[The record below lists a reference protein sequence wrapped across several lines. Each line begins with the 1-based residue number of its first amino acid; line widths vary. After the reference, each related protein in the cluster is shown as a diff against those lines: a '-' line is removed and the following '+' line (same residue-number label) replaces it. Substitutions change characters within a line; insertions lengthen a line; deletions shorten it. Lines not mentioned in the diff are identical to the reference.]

1 MPEKTPMP
9 STRQKQTSQK
19 PARQKQ
25 ASQKQN
31 GLKRAVRK
39 PVTHHKATVA
49 HSTAPELLDQTQPA
63 SSTKPAVPALTHTE
77 PDALNLALLKA
88 QLQLRASSQNVKQPQ
103 PGKSLLILVGGIEL
117 AGKGEAVIQLREWMD
132 PRYLKVKA
140 SLSKPLASNQPFW
153 QDYADAIPACG
164 QIAVLFGNWYG
175 DLLYSG
181 LHESRFNTRQFQQAV
196 LQMREFEQDLAANG
210 VTVIKCWFDIS
221 WNCLQQRLNK
231 LDASAR
237 QWQQLHG
244 LDWRDQTQYR
254 KIQRLRKQFTEDWFI
269 IQGENA
275 QQRDLEFGHLVLDGL
290 NTSLNTSLPLQQVQP
305 NWQQAS
311 IPAVLSK
318 PATDKLEKQQYN
330 VELAQLQQQ
339 VAQLLRQYMQHSS
352 VVIVF
357 EGMDAAGKGGAI
369 KRIVAPLDPREY
381 EIHSI
386 AAPDSFEKRHP
397 YLWRFWTR
405 LPRPGGMTIFDRSW
419 YGRVLVERVENF
431 ASNAEWQRAYD
442 EINHFEQQ
450 LSDRGILVIKFWLG
464 ISEKEQLKR
473 FQAREDNPH
482 KQYKI
487 TDEDW
492 RNRKKWQQYLE
503 AAADMLQ
510 RTDSSQAPWAV
521 IATNDKK
528 TARIAVLR
536 HMVDQLEAR
545 LKTVGKSPRKPR
557 PAIQQP
563 DPANMKQIPTAHQLE
578 E

>member
-1 MPEKTPMP
+1 MSEKMPM
-9 STRQKQTSQK
+9 S
-19 PARQKQ
+19 PAGQKQ
-25 ASQKQN
+25 ALQ
-31 GLKRAVRK
+31 RRTVRK
-39 PVTHHKATVA
+39 PAIHKPTVD
-49 HSTAPELLDQTQPA
+49 HSKAQEKLDQPQSA
-63 SSTKPAVPALTHTE
+63 SSIKPAVPALTHIE

-153 QDYADAIPACG
+153 QDYVDAIPACG

-181 LHESRFNTRQFQQAV
+181 LHESQFNTRQFQQAV

-244 LDWRDQTQYR
+244 LDWRDQQQYR
-254 KIQRLRKQFTEDWFI
+254 RIQRLRKQFTDDWFI
-269 IQGENA
+269 INGENS
-275 QQRDLEFGHLVLDGL
+275 QQRDLEFGHLVLDAS
-290 NTSLNTSLPLQQVQP
+290 NTALPVPQIA
-305 NWQQAS
+305 NCWQQAS
-311 IPAVLSK
+311 IPAMLLK
-318 PATDKLEKQQYN
+318 PAQQKLEKQQYN

-339 VAQLLRQYMQHSS
+339 VAQLLRQYMLYSS

-369 KRIVAPLDPREY
+369 KRVVAPLDPREY

-419 YGRVLVERVENF
+419 YGRVLVERVESF

-450 LSDRGILVIKFWLG
+450 LSDSGILVIKFWLG

-473 FQAREDNPH
+473 FQAREVNPH

-528 TARIAVLR
+528 TARIAVLS
-536 HMVDQLEAR
+536 HMVNQLEER
-545 LKTVGKSPRKPR
+545 LKTMTKSLRKPK
-557 PAIQQP
+557 PATQQP
-563 DPANMKQIPTAHQLE
+563 DPANANQTPVAHQLE

>member
-1 MPEKTPMP
+1 MPKKPVATQ
-9 STRQKQTSQK
+9 STSQVT
-19 PARQKQ
+19 QQ
-25 ASQKQN
+25 ALTQE
-31 GLKRAVRK
+31 AAA
-39 PVTHHKATVA
+39 PKATA
-49 HSTAPELLDQTQPA
+49 QKLSTPEQPLA
-63 SSTKPAVPALTHTE
+63 KAKPTVPALTHMQPE
-77 PDALNLALLKA
+77 SLNLALLKA
-88 QLQLRASSQNVKQPQ
+88 QLELRANSQTTNQPQ

-117 AGKGEAVIQLREWMD
+117 AGKGEAVMQLREWMD

-153 QDYADAIPACG
+153 QNDVDAIPACG

-181 LHESRFNTRQFQQAV
+181 LHESRFNTRQFQQTV
-196 LQMREFEQDLAANG
+196 RQMREFEQDLAANG
-210 VTVIKCWFDIS
+210 VIVIKCWFDIS

-244 LDWRDQTQYR
+244 LDWRDQSQYR

-275 QQRDLEFGHLVLDGL
+275 QQRDLEFGHLVLDAL
-290 NTSLNTSLPLQQVQP
+290 NTNLSLQQAQP

-311 IPAVLSK
+311 IPAVLLK

-339 VAQLLRQYMQHSS
+339 VAQLLRQYMRHSS

-450 LSDRGILVIKFWLG
+450 LSDSGILVIKFWLG

-473 FQAREDNPH
+473 FQAREVNPH

-487 TDEDW
+487 TAEDW
-492 RNRKKWQQYLE
+492 RNRKKWPQYLE

-536 HMVDQLEAR
+536 HMADQLDAR
-545 LKTVGKSPRKPR
+545 LKTVAKPSRKRASSPKPK
-557 PAIQQP
+557 PAMQP
-563 DPANMKQIPTAHQLE
+563 DPANIKQIPTAHQLE

>member
-1 MPEKTPMP
+1 MPEKTPM
-9 STRQKQTSQK
+9 S
-19 PARQKQ
+19 PAGQKQ
-25 ASQKQN
+25 ALQ
-31 GLKRAVRK
+31 RRTVRK
-39 PVTHHKATVA
+39 PAIHEPTVD
-49 HSTAPELLDQTQPA
+49 HSKAPEKLDQSQST
-63 SSTKPAVPALTHTE
+63 SSKPAVPALTHIE

-181 LHESRFNTRQFQQAV
+181 LHESRFNMRQFQQAV

-275 QQRDLEFGHLVLDGL
+275 QQRDLEFGHLVLDAL
-290 NTSLNTSLPLQQVQP
+290 NTTLPLQQAQP

-311 IPAVLSK
+311 IPAVLLK
-318 PATDKLEKQQYN
+318 PVTDKLEKQQYN

-339 VAQLLRQYMQHSS
+339 VAQLLRQYMRHSS

-369 KRIVAPLDPREY
+369 KRVVAPLDPREY

-419 YGRVLVERVENF
+419 YGRVLVERVESF
-431 ASNAEWQRAYD
+431 ANNAEWQRAYD

-503 AAADMLQ
+503 AAADMLS
-510 RTDSSQAPWAV
+510 RTHTEHAPWRI

-528 TARIAVLR
+528 TARIEVLR
-536 HMVDQLEAR
+536 HLVDQLEAR
-545 LKTVGKSPRKPR
+545 LKTVGKSPRKPKPATQR
-557 PAIQQP
+557 PDLAST
-563 DPANMKQIPTAHQLE
+563 NQIPVAHQLE

>member
-1 MPEKTPMP
+1 MPEKTLM
-9 STRQKQTSQK
+9 S
-19 PARQKQ
+19 PAGQKQ
-25 ASQKQN
+25 ALQK
-31 GLKRAVRK
+31 RTVRK
-39 PVTHHKATVA
+39 PAIHEPIVDD
-49 HSTAPELLDQTQPA
+49 SIAPEKLDQSQST
-63 SSTKPAVPALTHTE
+63 SSKPAVPALTHIE

-88 QLQLRASSQNVKQPQ
+88 QLQLRASSQNVKHPQ

-181 LHESRFNTRQFQQAV
+181 LHESRFNMRQFQQAV

-244 LDWRDQTQYR
+244 LDWRDQSQYR

-275 QQRDLEFGHLVLDGL
+275 QQRDLEFGHLVLDAL
-290 NTSLNTSLPLQQVQP
+290 NTTLPLQQVQP

-311 IPAVLSK
+311 IPAVLLK

-339 VAQLLRQYMQHSS
+339 VAQLLRQYMRHSS

-369 KRIVAPLDPREY
+369 KRVVAPLDPREY

-405 LPRPGGMTIFDRSW
+405 LPRPGGITIFDRSW

-431 ASNAEWQRAYD
+431 ANNAEWQRAYD

-503 AAADMLQ
+503 AAADMLS
-510 RTDSSQAPWAV
+510 RTHTEHAPWRI

-528 TARIAVLR
+528 TARIEVLR
-536 HMVDQLEAR
+536 HMADQLEAR

-563 DPANMKQIPTAHQLE
+563 DPANASQTLIAHQLE

>member
-1 MPEKTPMP
+1 MPEITPM
-9 STRQKQTSQK
+9 S
-19 PARQKQ
+19 PAGQKQ
-25 ASQKQN
+25 ALQK
-31 GLKRAVRK
+31 RTVRK
-39 PVTHHKATVA
+39 PAIHEPTVD
-49 HSTAPELLDQTQPA
+49 HSKAPEKLDQPQSA
-63 SSTKPAVPALTHTE
+63 SSKPAVPALTHIE

-175 DLLYSG
+175 DLLFSG
-181 LHESRFNTRQFQQAV
+181 LHESRFNMRQFQQAV

-244 LDWRDQTQYR
+244 LDWRDQSQYR

-275 QQRDLEFGHLVLDGL
+275 QQRDLEFGHLVLDAL
-290 NTSLNTSLPLQQVQP
+290 NTTLPLQQVQP

-311 IPAVLSK
+311 IPAVLLK

-339 VAQLLRQYMQHSS
+339 AAQLLRQYMRHSS

-369 KRIVAPLDPREY
+369 KRVVAPLDPREY

-419 YGRVLVERVENF
+419 YGRVLVERVESF

-503 AAADMLQ
+503 AAADMLS
-510 RTDSSQAPWAV
+510 RTHTEQAPWRI

-528 TARIAVLR
+528 TARIEVLR
-536 HMVDQLEAR
+536 HLVDQLEAR

-563 DPANMKQIPTAHQLE
+563 GPANASQTLIAHQLE

>member
-1 MPEKTPMP
+1 MPEKTPM
-9 STRQKQTSQK
+9 S
-19 PARQKQ
+19 PADQKQ
-25 ASQKQN
+25 ALQ
-31 GLKRAVRK
+31 RRTVRK
-39 PVTHHKATVA
+39 PAIHKPTVD
-49 HSTAPELLDQTQPA
+49 HSKAPEKLDQSQST
-63 SSTKPAVPALTHTE
+63 SSKPAVPALTHIE

-88 QLQLRASSQNVKQPQ
+88 QLQLRASSQNVKHPQ

-181 LHESRFNTRQFQQAV
+181 LHESRFNMRQFQQAV

-275 QQRDLEFGHLVLDGL
+275 QQRDLEFGHLVLDAL
-290 NTSLNTSLPLQQVQP
+290 NTTLPLQQAQP

-311 IPAVLSK
+311 IPTVLLK

-339 VAQLLRQYMQHSS
+339 AAQLLRQYMRHSS

-419 YGRVLVERVENF
+419 YGRVLVERVESF

-503 AAADMLQ
+503 AAADMLSL
-510 RTDSSQAPWAV
+510 THTEHAPWRI
-521 IATNDKK
+521 IASNDKK
-528 TARIAVLR
+528 TARIEVLR
-536 HMVDQLEAR
+536 HLVDQLEAR

-563 DPANMKQIPTAHQLE
+563 DPANASQTLIAHQLE